1 ELEHKATKGIAKRLP
16 EVSNDPYAD
25 ITLRARHS
33 ARLRSLNWSLTQ
45 QSRDDKWARLLESE
59 ESFVARLKAL
69 QDILMEETEIHLKYT
84 RRNAS
89 LDNFLCN
96 EVSSRSLS
104 SRAFERVKQFVEHE
118 PLSVFFSSHSDDHIC
133 NRFITLV
140 L

>member
-1 ELEHKATKGIAKRLP
+1 MAAEAGIRKSVTRQREREHEVAIERGSMRNPELEHKATKGIAKRLP

-69 QDILMEETEIHLKYT
+69 QDILMEEPKFT
-84 RRNAS
+84 
-89 LDNFLCN
+89 
-96 EVSSRSLS
+96 
-104 SRAFERVKQFVEHE
+104 
-118 PLSVFFSSHSDDHIC
+118 
-133 NRFITLV
+133 
-140 L
+140 